1 MPSVDPTTLFEYG
14 NVLMYNELNFD
25 ADEMRS
31 LHTEY
36 VNNLNVGQKNI
47 YDEIMSAV
55 NGEDGGFFLFTV
67 MEAKGKHI
75 CGRHCHIKLDLRKRL
90 F

>member
-47 YDEIMSAV
+47 YDEIMSVV
-55 NGEDGGFFLFTV
+55 NGDDGGFFF
-67 MEAKGKHI
+67 
-75 CGRHCHIKLDLRKRL
+75 CLRLWRQRENI
-90 F
+90 FVEGIVI